1 MSAGFIGSSHIAP
14 RGEITQSRMSPAF
27 CADPVYM
34 KMRTERILLLGTELD
49 IDRLNQQCPQGGGQ

>member
-14 RGEITQSRMSPAF
+14 RGEITQSRMSPAL

-34 KMRTERILLLGTELD
+34 KMLRILLLGTELD